1 MSARITSS
9 IVWTH
14 SFGQM
19 RIETCED
26 GSVWVDG
33 RVVRDTAPCMAEADL
48 SVPAPDASSLA
59 NAEPSAGSSAD
70 PTGETP

>member
-19 RIETCED
+19 RIETRED

-33 RVVRDTAPCMAEADL
+33 RVVRDTAPGMAEADL
-48 SVPAPDASSLA
+48 SVSAPDASSLP
-59 NAEPSAGSSAD
+59 NAEPSTGSSAD
-70 PTGETP
+70 TTGETP

>member
-19 RIETCED
+19 RIETRED

-33 RVVRDTAPCMAEADL
+33 RVVRDTAPQLTQAEVSL
-48 SVPAPDASSLA
+48 PAPEASNVA
-59 NAEPSAGSSAD
+59 RPEAIAD
-70 PTGETP
+70 PKAEIP